1 MERLSGEDAQQ
12 YWRDRGWLDFAVH
25 ELPAGVLY
33 GANGA
38 TAAECRDLMDGL
50 DGFASLCSRLELPDH
65 TAFIEGCRWH
75 FDHYPHYLSRHRHFD
90 GYEAYVRGRRG
101 PLRVVGPTVP
111 EWLKRAH

>member
-1 MERLSGEDAQQ
+1 MERLSEENAQQ
-12 YWRDRGWLDFAVH
+12 YWRDRGWLDYAVH

-38 TAAECRDLMDGL
+38 TAAECRDLMEGL
-50 DGFASLCSRLELPDH
+50 DAFASFCSRLELPDH
-65 TAFIEGCRWH
+65 AAFIEGCRWH

-90 GYEAYVRGRRG
+90 GYETYVRGRRG

-111 EWLKRAH
+111 EWLKQAR